1 MMRGLVSRQPIWK
14 TAIVS
19 VLALTLVIGLSLTIL
34 SLSTESTH
42 AADIAKNNP
51 KIKSAF
57 NDGDITK
64 AVKITELTAEG
75 KQEAIDIAK
84 ADPRI
89 KELLDMG
96 TMISKVS
103 PMFSYSMINVET
115 GEIVEISDTFV
126 KVVIRGVE
134 TNYVAYVNL
143 SEGKVVKLI
152 DTTTALKKEAAS
164 KNEALQEKLAAMV
177 EKGELTQEQANEKLE
192 AFQSEKGS
200 KSAQK

>member
-1 MMRGLVSRQPIWK
+1 MMRVLVSRQPIWK

-34 SLSTESTH
+34 SLSTESAH
-42 AADIAKNNP
+42 AADITKNKP

-84 ADPRI
+84 ANPRI

-152 DTTTALKKEAAS
+152 DTTAALKKEAAS

-177 EKGELTQEQANEKLE
+177 QKGELTQEQANEKLE
-192 AFQSEKGS
+192 AFHSGKGS
-200 KSAQK
+200 ESAQK

>member
-42 AADIAKNNP
+42 AADIAKNNS

-152 DTTTALKKEAAS
+152 DTTAALKKEAAS

-200 KSAQK
+200 EFAQK